1 MFIAFLFR
9 GLSLPTHEF
18 LRGLL
23 FVYGVQLHQFTPN
36 SILHIACFITMCEAF
51 LGINPHSA
59 YGSIY
64 LFCAAMYPRIKFTI
78 LAAPSC
84 LFDQNLNIL
93 HLRWLNRFRIGG
105 RSGST
110 LKTTKS
116 SEVKEYGLAPFD
128 PAKDLTKLTSW
139 DALPSETE
147 AE

>member
-1 MFIAFLFR
+1 
-9 GLSLPTHEF
+9 
-18 LRGLL
+18 
-23 FVYGVQLHQFTPN
+23 
-36 SILHIACFITMCEAF
+36 
-51 LGINPHSA
+51 
-59 YGSIY
+59 
-64 LFCAAMYPRIKFTI
+64 
-78 LAAPSC
+78 
-84 LFDQNLNIL
+84 
-93 HLRWLNRFRIGG
+93 LRWLNRFRIGG